1 MDVMHPRC
9 AGLDVHKKTVV
20 ACVRCVGATGVAV
33 SRTRSFGTTTA
44 ELTALAD
51 WLAEAGVTH
60 VAMEATGVYW
70 KPAWHRLEGRFE
82 LVLANARHLKRV
94 PGRKTDVKDAEWIAQ
109 LLQHGLI
116 AASFVPP
123 RPIRELRDLTRE
135 RTQLIRHRA
144 ALANRLQKVLEDADI
159 KLASV
164 VTDVLGKTGR
174 AILMALVAG
183 QDDPAKLAELACGS
197 LRKKR
202 PQLREALRGSVSEHH
217 RFLLRSLLDRVRQA
231 EDMIERYSLRLGE
244 VGAPFAAAAARLAT
258 IPGVSQKAAEVILA
272 EVGDDMGRFP
282 TAGHLASWAGMSPGN
297 DVSAGKRRGG
307 RTTKGSRW
315 LRATLVQVAWSAGHT
330 KATALGARYRRWA
343 KRLGAKRA
351 VVATAHKV
359 LVLVYRLLTDET
371 TYVEDH
377 RPGLAA

>member
-20 ACVRCVGATGVAV
+20 ACVRRLGPTGAAVA
-33 SRTRSFGTTTA
+33 RTRSFGTTTA
-44 ELTALAD
+44 ALAELAA

-70 KPAWHRLEGRFE
+70 KPVWHALEGRVE
-82 LVLANARHLKRV
+82 LLLANAQHLKRV
-94 PGRKTDVKDAEWIAQ
+94 PGRKTDVQDAAWIAQ
-109 LLQHGLI
+109 LLQYGLL
-116 AASFVPP
+116 APSFVPP
-123 RPIRELRDLTRE
+123 RSVRELRDLTRE

-144 ALANRLQKVLEDADI
+144 ALANRIQKVLEDADI

-174 AILMALVAG
+174 AILRALVAG
-183 QDDPAKLAELACGS
+183 VDDPVKLAELACGL

-202 PQLREALRGSVSEHH
+202 PQLREALRGSVTDHH
-217 RFLLRSLLDRVRQA
+217 RFQLRSLLDRVRQA

-258 IPGVSQKAAEVILA
+258 IPGVSAKAAEVILA
-272 EVGDDMGRFP
+272 EVGDDMTRFP
-282 TAGHLASWAGMSPGN
+282 GAGHLASWAGLCPGN
-297 DVSAGKRRGG
+297 HESAGKRRGG

-315 LRATLVQVAWSAGHT
+315 LRATLVQVAWAAGHT
-330 KATALGARYRRWA
+330 KATALGAAYRRWA
-343 KRLGAKRA
+343 RRLGSKRA
-351 VVATAHKV
+351 VVAVAHKV
-359 LVLVYRLLTDET
+359 LVLVYRLLKDQT
-371 TYVEDH
+371 TYVERHD
-377 RPGLAA
+377 PGLAA